1 MKIVG
6 MLFIIASAIVFSFE
20 RAVAEERRLKALEEI
35 YRFILRLGVDIGCYL
50 KPISDIA
57 DDFSSQLLSS
67 LGFFEEIK
75 RSGVYSAYLTL
86 DSQIRFSDEAK
97 RVLDGFF
104 SMLGNGYADTIKD
117 FQNRTMDECHEM
129 GLNESMIHV
138 DFMIGCDTMNIDAV
152 CADGKVVPIF
162 KNGNWAF

>member
-1 MKIVG
+1 MKIIG

-20 RAVAEERRLKALEEI
+20 RAVAEERRLKVLEEI

-57 DDFSSQLLSS
+57 DDFSSELLSS

-104 SMLGNGYADTIKD
+104 SMLGNGYADDQIKLIEST
-117 FQNRTMDECHEM
+117 RTELD
-129 GLNESMIHV
+129 GLIKKERER
-138 DFMIGCDTMNIDAV
+138 
-152 CADGKVVPIF
+152 VPKEKKLSVTLSCGAALALIILLI
-162 KNGNWAF
+162 